1 MKRGKTPMDQRSHPK
16 SKFTQEEDVK
26 LSVLVS
32 KFKPKRIDWVF
43 ISHLMNNRNARQCK
57 ERWEKY
63 LNPAINKNP
72 FSPQED
78 LLLILKYTELGPKWV
93 MISQFFY
100 NRSDIS
106 IKNRF
111 MVLKRRGLIKHTVNA
126 TKNESEVDIE
136 EPNETQAHSPD
147 IIEESRYVPD
157 TTHSDADIGKQNDE
171 KLQSKEIDD
180 SNSNKSNVDK
190 SIEMMNIW
198 SSLGSMDVGFNEI
211 DFSYF

>member
-1 MKRGKTPMDQRSHPK
+1 
-16 SKFTQEEDVK
+16 
-26 LSVLVS
+26 
-32 KFKPKRIDWVF
+32 
-43 ISHLMNNRNARQCK
+43 
-57 ERWEKY
+57 
-63 LNPAINKNP
+63 
-72 FSPQED
+72 
-78 LLLILKYTELGPKWV
+78 
-93 MISQFFY
+93 
-100 NRSDIS
+100 
-106 IKNRF
+106 

-157 TTHSDADIGKQNDE
+157 TTHSNADIGKQNDE